1 MSFTDMNMYVVIAIT
16 MLAATG
22 ITLFFVGALITVAS
36 AFGDNKTAW
45 GIVCILILP
54 LALVYCVLNWKTTQY
69 QRKYL
74 LGGVGLMLSAVVIL
88 LILYFSAQ

>member
-36 AFGDNKTAW
+36 AFGEKKTAW
-45 GIVCILILP
+45 GIICILILP
-54 LALVYCVLNWKTTQY
+54 LALLYCALHWQKTAY
-69 QRKYL
+69 KRKYL
-74 LGGVGLMLSAVVIL
+74 LGGIALIIAAL
-88 LILYFSAQ
+88 LILLVL